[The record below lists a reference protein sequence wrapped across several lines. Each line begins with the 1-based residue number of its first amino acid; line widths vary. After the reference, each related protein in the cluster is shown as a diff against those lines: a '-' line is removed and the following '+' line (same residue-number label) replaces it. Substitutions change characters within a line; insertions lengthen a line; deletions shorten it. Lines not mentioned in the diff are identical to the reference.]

1 MNSITQNV
9 NNGKWRLHAITTDKF
24 KRANLTFRF
33 IMPKEARRT
42 PLTKLMLAVLLRGS
56 EKYPTVTDINKKLD
70 ELYDVSLS
78 LTSASFGDKCVFTV
92 ACKMLDNRFVFD
104 GDDTDVLKET
114 IDVVSDLMNAPL
126 LDQNGLLLSSYVESE
141 RKIAIDAVNSL
152 INDQAAYAA
161 KRCSDIMFEG
171 SVLGIS
177 SGGDVDTLSSF
188 TAREL
193 TENIEYFKQNA
204 LVECYYIGSEQPSR
218 VAKLIG
224 DNFDGFTA
232 CSVNAEYGESA
243 FVSSRDQAKTV
254 REPMDV
260 SQTRIAMGFTCD
272 TTLRDEDYFAMVLAN
287 EIFGGMSMSK
297 LFMNVR
303 ERKSLCYYCQS
314 SYKSATGTIRVQ
326 SGVAPR
332 NCDVAI
338 EEIMYQLDELK
349 RGNVTDAEME
359 QAKSVVISGFTQ
371 LTDSP
376 AATEAFLL
384 RRLLAGVEQTREEC
398 IAAVNRVTREQIVAA
413 ANKIKL
419 DTVYVLEGNE
429 CGEECDD
436 E

>member
-92 ACKMLDNRFVFD
+92 ACKMLDNRFVFK

-114 IDVVSDLMNAPL
+114 IGVVSDLLNDPI
-126 LDQNGLLLSSYVESE
+126 LDENGLLLSNYVESE

-193 TENIEYFKQNA
+193 TENTQYFQ
-204 LVECYYIGSEQPSR
+204 
-218 VAKLIG
+218 
-224 DNFDGFTA
+224 
-232 CSVNAEYGESA
+232 
-243 FVSSRDQAKTV
+243 
-254 REPMDV
+254 
-260 SQTRIAMGFTCD
+260 
-272 TTLRDEDYFAMVLAN
+272 
-287 EIFGGMSMSK
+287 
-297 LFMNVR
+297 
-303 ERKSLCYYCQS
+303 
-314 SYKSATGTIRVQ
+314 
-326 SGVAPR
+326 
-332 NCDVAI
+332 
-338 EEIMYQLDELK
+338 
-349 RGNVTDAEME
+349 
-359 QAKSVVISGFTQ
+359 
-371 LTDSP
+371 
-376 AATEAFLL
+376 
-384 RRLLAGVEQTREEC
+384 
-398 IAAVNRVTREQIVAA
+398 
-413 ANKIKL
+413 
-419 DTVYVLEGNE
+419 
-429 CGEECDD
+429 
-436 E
+436 